1 MSTPDPVTLSVL
13 DSRFRAIVEEM
24 GEAML
29 RTAYSQ
35 ILNSSRD
42 FSIALCDAQ
51 ARLLAQ
57 ADHIP
62 VHVGAMP
69 FAVQAVVDAFG
80 DAVREGDIYLLN
92 DPYHGGS
99 HLPDL
104 TIIVPVFAQMRLMF
118 WSVVRAHHT
127 DIGGATHGGYNPAA
141 TEIWQE
147 GLRIPPILLGQGRVA
162 REDLV
167 RMIATN
173 TRLPREVRG
182 DLMAM
187 IGAAHLGER
196 RLLSVLAKHGA
207 DDAVE
212 AVEAILALSEMH
224 ARRII
229 ATWTDGEWLG
239 EAFLDDD
246 GFGTNDIAIR
256 ARVNKRGDSL
266 RVDLTESAPQTPG
279 FVNSSYPNMA
289 SAVRMAIAFLLD
301 PEVAKNDGCFRPI
314 EIVAREGTV
323 VWAREG
329 SPVTM
334 CTSHCSNEIV
344 EAVVKALA
352 NACPDRAMGGWGRRF
367 RVAIKGSDA
376 RRPGR
381 SFVWH
386 LFHARPGGGGSSR
399 GDGWSTAGEWH
410 SAGGL
415 KFGSV
420 EMAEARF
427 PLFFQSHE
435 FRPGS
440 AGAGTFRGG
449 LGGELR
455 LRLETDGASV
465 ANTAGDGA
473 RYGAAGMLGGGDGA
487 PHHYTLNRADGTARD
502 LRTKE
507 VGIPL
512 APGDV
517 LHVRAGG
524 GGGWGPPEKRDPA
537 ARARV
542 AQEGV
547 R

>member
-1 MSTPDPVTLSVL
+1 
-13 DSRFRAIVEEM
+13 
-24 GEAML
+24 
-29 RTAYSQ
+29 
-35 ILNSSRD
+35 
-42 FSIALCDAQ
+42 LCDSQ

-69 FAVQAVVDAFG
+69 FAVEAVVDAFG
-80 DAVREGDIYLLN
+80 DTVREGDIYLLN

-104 TIIVPVFAQMRLMF
+104 TIIVPVFAEGRLLF

-127 DIGGATHGGYNPAA
+127 DIGGGTHGAYNPAA
-141 TEIWQE
+141 TEIFQE
-147 GLRIPPILLGQGRVA
+147 GLRLPPILLGQGRVA
-162 REDLV
+162 RADLV
-167 RMIATN
+167 RMIVTN

-187 IGAAHLGER
+187 IGAAHLGEK
-196 RLLSVLAKHGA
+196 RLLAVVVKHGA
-207 DDAVE
+207 ALADA
-212 AVEAILALSEMH
+212 AAAGILALSEAH

-229 ATWTDGEWLG
+229 ATWTDGTWKG

-246 GFGTNDIAIR
+246 GFGQQDIPIR
-256 ARVNKRGDSL
+256 ATVTKRGDSII
-266 RVDLTESAPQTPG
+266 VDLSESAPQVPS
-279 FVNSSYPNMA
+279 FLNSSWPNTA

-314 EIVAREGTV
+314 EIIARQGSIVWPHEG
-323 VWAREG
+323 A
-329 SPVTM
+329 PVTM

-352 NACPDRAMGGWGRRF
+352 NACPERAMGGWGRRF

-386 LFHARPGGGGSSR
+386 LFHARPGGGGSSK

-427 PLFFQSHE
+427 PLFFAKHE

-440 AGAGTFRGG
+440 AGDGAYRGG
-449 LGGELR
+449 LGGELV
-455 LRLETDGASV
+455 LRLETDGPAV
-465 ANTAGDGA
+465 ANTAGDGV
-473 RYGAAGMLGGGDGA
+473 RYGAAGMLGGRDAA
-487 PHHYTLNRADGTARD
+487 PHHYTLDRTDGTSRD

-512 APGDV
+512 APGDT

-524 GGGWGPPEKRDPA
+524 GGGWGPPENRDPA
-537 ARARV
+537 ARARDE
-542 AQEGV
+542 AEGLL
-547 R
+547 